1 MAAISLGIANPTH
14 GDLRQ
19 IGLKQATIQVQPVT
33 IDTPAT
39 TPEQNSPSE
48 EVMTG
53 KKVFSLERP
62 MDKARELAAKL
73 TLEEQVRDHFLFCL
87 DSRYLRAGVFRTTT
101 SITAHWVTSCT
112 YKKCL
117 KPRNCFMS
125 ACRCTLSIFEV
136 G

>member
-1 MAAISLGIANPTH
+1 MATMNLEIANPTQ

-19 IGLKQATIQVQPVT
+19 IELKQATIQVQPVT

-48 EVMTG
+48 EAMTG

-73 TLEEQVRDHFLFCL
+73 TLEEQVRFSSFVCL
-87 DSRYLRAGVFRTTT
+87 KSRYLGANVFGEFQ
-101 SITAHWVTSCT
+101 HNCT
-112 YKKCL
+112 
-117 KPRNCFMS
+117 P
-125 ACRCTLSIFEV
+125 

>member
-1 MAAISLGIANPTH
+1 MAAISLGIANPTQ

-19 IGLKQATIQVQPVT
+19 IELKQATIQVQPVT

-62 MDKARELAAKL
+62 MDKARDLAAKL
-73 TLEEQVRDHFLFCL
+73 TLEEQVRDHFFSLPGFE
-87 DSRYLRAGVFRTTT
+87 YLSADVFRKT
-101 SITAHWVTSCT
+101 SALLPS
-112 YKKCL
+112 
-117 KPRNCFMS
+117 
-125 ACRCTLSIFEV
+125 

>member
-1 MAAISLGIANPTH
+1 MAAISLGIANPTQ

-19 IGLKQATIQVQPVT
+19 IELKQATIQVQPVT

-62 MDKARELAAKL
+62 MDKARDLAAKL
-73 TLEEQVRDHFLFCL
+73 TLEEQVRDHFFF
-87 DSRYLRAGVFRTTT
+87 SAWIRISERGRFSENF
-101 SITAHWVTSCT
+101 SITAQRVTSCT
-112 YKKCL
+112 YKKRSSS
-117 KPRNCFMS
+117 RNCFLS
-125 ACRCTLSIFEV
+125 ASRCTLSIFEV